1 MLVLHEVSKSFGGV
15 RALDAVS
22 FGVERGEVCGL
33 IGPNGAGKTTLFDI
47 ISGVQAPTS
56 GRVEIDGVDVTGE
69 APELRARAG
78 VRRTFQR
85 AQLYGNLS
93 VEDNV
98 LTALEWRG
106 GGGGLVADLVGAP
119 ARRRLERDRREQIDV
134 VLDQCGLTAWR
145 GAPAGTLPIGQARL
159 VELARA
165 IADQPQLLLLDEPT
179 SGLSPT
185 ELACFTERID
195 ELRRSDLAMVLVE
208 HDMSFV
214 MAQCSRVVVLDLG
227 KVIADGTP
235 AEVQADEQVRS
246 IYLG

>member
-1 MLVLHEVSKSFGGV
+1 
-15 RALDAVS
+15 
-22 FGVERGEVCGL
+22 
-33 IGPNGAGKTTLFDI
+33 
-47 ISGVQAPTS
+47 
-56 GRVEIDGVDVTGE
+56 
-69 APELRARAG
+69 

-119 ARRRLERDRREQIDV
+119 SRRRVERDRRQRIDT
-134 VLDQCGLTAWR
+134 VLDQCGLDALR
-145 GAPAGTLPIGQARL
+145 GVPAGRLPIGQARL

-165 IADQPQLLLLDEPT
+165 IADDPQLLLLDEPT
-179 SGLSPT
+179 SGLSPA
-185 ELACFTERID
+185 ELACFTERVD
-195 ELRRSDLAMVLVE
+195 DLRRANTAVLLVE

-214 MAQCSRVVVLDLG
+214 MQQCSRVVVLDLG
-227 KVIADGTP
+227 RVIADGTP
-235 AEVQADEQVRS
+235 AQVQADERVRS